1 LTRVNAMKIESTP
14 ALITTK
20 TYQQLCQLI
29 FDHSRIHLGPSR
41 EGLLTSRLQIRL
53 HQLGLSSW
61 EHYCQLLMNGD
72 NADEIDAMI
81 DLISTNH
88 TQFFR
93 EASHFQRL
101 AEDLLDPLLLDC
113 PDSQRGLRCWSAA
126 ASSGEEAY
134 SLAMVLSEFARRHGG
149 APEWSIEASDISRKA
164 LLRARSAIYNLDALH
179 LPSPDWLARYF
190 QRGTG
195 PYEGQG
201 KLKALIRDKVRLRR
215 INLFQDNYP
224 FTQLFH
230 LIFCRNALIYFAVDS
245 QNQLIS
251 RLHSMLEPG
260 GLLVIGHSDSLVH
273 LRHDFISLGGGIY
286 RRARP

>member
-1 LTRVNAMKIESTP
+1 MKIESTP

-72 NADEIDAMI
+72 NADEIDVMI

-164 LLRARSAIYNLDALH
+164 LQRARSAIYNLDALH

-224 FTQLFH
+224 FSQPFH
-230 LIFCRNALIYFAVDS
+230 LIFCRNALIYFAIDS

-251 RLHSMLEPG
+251 RLHSMLAPG

>member
-1 LTRVNAMKIESTP
+1 MKIESTP

-164 LLRARSAIYNLDALH
+164 LQRARSAIYNLDALH

-251 RLHSMLEPG
+251 RLHSTLEPG

>member
-1 LTRVNAMKIESTP
+1 MKIESTP

-164 LLRARSAIYNLDALH
+164 LQRARSAIYNLDALH

>member
-1 LTRVNAMKIESTP
+1 MKIESTP

-101 AEDLLDPLLLDC
+101 AEDLLDRLLLDC
-113 PDSQRGLRCWSAA
+113 PDCHKGLRCWSAA

-134 SLAMVLSEFARRHGG
+134 SLAMVLSEFTRRHGG

-164 LLRARSAIYNLDALH
+164 LQRARSAIYNLDALH

-224 FTQLFH
+224 FSQPFH
-230 LIFCRNALIYFAVDS
+230 LIFCRNALIYFAIDS

-251 RLHSMLEPG
+251 RLHSMLATG

-273 LRHDFISLGGGIY
+273 LHHEFISLGGGIY

>member
-1 LTRVNAMKIESTP
+1 MKIESTP

-72 NADEIDAMI
+72 NTDEIDAMI

-93 EASHFQRL
+93 ESSHFQRL
-101 AEDLLDPLLLDC
+101 AEDLLDRLLLDC

-149 APEWSIEASDISRKA
+149 TPEWSIEASDISRKA
-164 LLRARSAIYNLDALH
+164 LQRARSAIYNLDALH

-224 FTQLFH
+224 FSQPFH

-251 RLHSMLEPG
+251 RLHSMLAPG

-273 LRHDFISLGGGIY
+273 LHHEFISLGGGIY